1 MPGGLLYFGDL
12 MFQPITERIGI
23 SIDRLVG
30 PGATVSINLTKVPLI
45 GVEGFVLTSKNP
57 TGVIPYGISD
67 SALAGLAK
75 AVEAGDLVLGDNP
88 IRPPKPPTSEDF
100 LQRATE
106 AVGLSDL
113 AGLPK
118 IISSLSRE
126 IMIAKLPRRLIHK
139 VYTAMLASEVAGK
152 RREEVV
158 QYLTAMLEKFEGPTE
173 VVEDSL
179 ASVNLAV
186 PTREEI
192 QRRLDQVTAEAATN
206 PDI

>member
-1 MPGGLLYFGDL
+1 MRSGSVHQTHVNIRTISLGNLLRIAPFLSSPLPKIIGLDNALSSR
-12 MFQPITERIGI
+12 PSR
-23 SIDRLVG
+23 
-30 PGATVSINLTKVPLI
+30 
-45 GVEGFVLTSKNP
+45 TSP
-57 TGVIPYGISD
+57 S
-67 SALAGLAK
+67 S
-75 AVEAGDLVLGDNP
+75 
-88 IRPPKPPTSEDF
+88 KPPTSEDF